1 MRDNTFWQKLQ
12 LLKMLQLVMSVFF
25 FRYYEDGVFGIRI
38 ENLLEIQDCSPEHEE
53 TEERKS
59 TGKKFLKFSKLTL
72 IPIQQNLI
80 NVELLTE
87 KELDWLDAYH
97 KLVFEKVSPL
107 LEPESLAMKW
117 LEKSCME
124 IDRSTA

>member
-1 MRDNTFWQKLQ
+1 LFIP
-12 LLKMLQLVMSVFF
+12 
-25 FRYYEDGVFGIRI
+25 RYYKDGDFGIRI
-38 ENLLEIQDCSPEHEE
+38 ENLLEIQDCNPDRDEE
-53 TEERKS
+53 STE
-59 TGKKFLKFSKLTL
+59 KKFLKFSKLTL

-80 NVELLTE
+80 NVDMLTE

-117 LEKSCME
+117 LQKSCTE
-124 IDRSTA
+124 IDRSKS